1 MFLNDLDFD
10 ISCVIKRIYQNFI
23 LNWSTN
29 EKTVNKKRKAVNAK
43 GKIEARRFFIICLV
57 LSSVIG
63 SAFFVKSV
71 YADIY
76 RYIDENGVLHFTNM
90 PMSSDY
96 ELYLREGSI
105 EQTPDLSGSYLRDRY
120 EHVIAE
126 ASQRH
131 GVSASLLKAIIKVE
145 SNFNPWAVSR
155 KGTKGLMQIMP
166 DNFQALSIKDPFD
179 PEENIMGGTR
189 YFKQLL
195 TQFNGK
201 LTLALAAYNAGPER
215 VNRYKRI
222 PPIEET
228 ENYVEKVM
236 KYYYLFKKG

>member
-1 MFLNDLDFD
+1 MVLNDLDLN

-29 EKTVNKKRKAVNAK
+29 EKTVNKKKAVNAK
-43 GKIEARRFFIICLV
+43 GKIKARGSFVICLV

-63 SAFFVKSV
+63 FAFFVMHV

-76 RYIDENGVLHFTNM
+76 RYIDKNGVLYFTNV
-90 PMSSDY
+90 PTSSGY
-96 ELYLREGSI
+96 ELYLREVSI
-105 EQTPDLSGSYLRDRY
+105 EQTPNPIGSYLRDRY

-131 GVSASLLKAIIKVE
+131 GVSAPLLKAIIKVE

-155 KGTKGLMQIMP
+155 KGAKGLMQIMP
-166 DNFQALSIKDPFD
+166 ANIKALRIKDPFD

-201 LTLALAAYNAGPER
+201 LILALAAYNAGPER
-215 VNRYKRI
+215 VNRYNGI
-222 PPIEET
+222 PPFEET

>member
-1 MFLNDLDFD
+1 MN
-10 ISCVIKRIYQNFI
+10 
-23 LNWSTN
+23 T
-29 EKTVNKKRKAVNAK
+29 K
-43 GKIEARRFFIICLV
+43 GKIKARGFFIICLV

-63 SAFFVKSV
+63 SAFFVMHV

-76 RYIDENGVLHFTNM
+76 RYIDKNGVLHFTNI
-90 PMSSDY
+90 PTSSDY
-96 ELYLREGSI
+96 ELYMREVSI
-105 EQTPDLSGSYLRDRY
+105 EQAPNPIGSYLRDRY

-145 SNFNPWAVSR
+145 SDFNPWAVSR
-155 KGTKGLMQIMP
+155 KGAKGLMQIMP
-166 DNFQALSIKDPFD
+166 ENFQALNIKNPFD

-201 LTLALAAYNAGPER
+201 LPLALAAYNAGPKR
-215 VNRYKRI
+215 VNRYNRI
-222 PPIEET
+222 PPIKET

>member
-1 MFLNDLDFD
+1 M
-10 ISCVIKRIYQNFI
+10 
-23 LNWSTN
+23 
-29 EKTVNKKRKAVNAK
+29 
-43 GKIEARRFFIICLV
+43 
-57 LSSVIG
+57 
-63 SAFFVKSV
+63 
-71 YADIY
+71 
-76 RYIDENGVLHFTNM
+76 LHFTNM

-105 EQTPDLSGSYLRDRY
+105 EQTPDLSGSYRRDRY
-120 EHVIAE
+120 EHVIAK

-155 KGTKGLMQIMP
+155 KGAKGLMQIMP
-166 DNFQALSIKDPFD
+166 YNFQALSIKDPFD